1 MKRYDVIVIGS
12 GGGAKIASP
21 AAGLGL
27 KVAVVEKDRLGG
39 TCLNRGCIPSK
50 MLIHPADVAQE
61 IREAR
66 RFDILNDPE
75 FTVDFE
81 KLVTRISG
89 TVDHDSDGIAA
100 SYAKNPNIDYFHGT
114 ARFVSNYVLEVNAE
128 QLTAPKIFI
137 AVGTR
142 PSVPAVPGLEG
153 TPFWTSTEALR
164 NTRLPKKL
172 IVIGASYIAVELGHA
187 YGALGS
193 EVDFVVR
200 SRFLR
205 REDGE
210 AAAEF
215 SRVFMKKYR
224 THQGFKPREVSH
236 DGQNFKVTVADGQG
250 RTEDLRADALLV
262 ATGITS
268 NADTLG
274 LERTD
279 IRTGETNFVEVD
291 DCLMTA
297 VDGVYAF
304 GDCIGRYFFRHSA
317 NFEGEYLLRTVFVEP
332 AREPIDYP
340 PVPHAVFSSPQV
352 AGVGLTEEECRRQ
365 NIGYVAGVN
374 PYEKS
379 AMGMARL
386 SDHGFC
392 KLIFEK
398 ASRRLIGAHV
408 VGPEASDL
416 IHMPIAYMTMK
427 ATLDD
432 MLATIYIH
440 PALPEIVRNAA
451 RRARMALDGSLL
463 GRPESKTVKP
473 GPGPAGLKW

>member
-1 MKRYDVIVIGS
+1 MKKYDVIVIGS
-12 GGGAKIASP
+12 GGGAKISSP

-27 KVAVVEKDRLGG
+27 KVAVVEKDRPGG

-61 IREAR
+61 IRGAR
-66 RFDILNDPE
+66 RFDILNNPE

-81 KLVTRISG
+81 KLVKRISG
-89 TVDHDSDGIAA
+89 SVDQDSDGIAA
-100 SYAKNPNIDYFHGT
+100 GYAKNPNMDYFHGA
-114 ARFVSNYVLEVNAE
+114 ARFVSNYVVEVNSE

-137 AVGTR
+137 AVGSR
-142 PSVPAVPGLEG
+142 PSVPAIPGLEG

-210 AAAEF
+210 VAAEF
-215 SRVFMKKYR
+215 ARVFMKKYR
-224 THQGFKPREVSH
+224 ARLGVKPLEAGYDGRDFRLTVS
-236 DGQNFKVTVADGQG
+236 DGQG

-262 ATGITS
+262 ATGVTS

-274 LERTD
+274 LENTD
-279 IRTGETNFVEVD
+279 VRTGETGFIEVD
-291 DCLMTA
+291 GGLMTA
-297 VDGVYAF
+297 VEGVYAF
-304 GDCIGRYFFRHSA
+304 GDCIGRYFFRHSV
-317 NFEGEYLLRTVFVEP
+317 NFEGEYLFRTVFAGA
-332 AREPIDYP
+332 ARGPIEYP
-340 PVPHAVFSSPQV
+340 PMPHAVFSSPPV
-352 AGVGLTEEECRRQ
+352 AGVGLTEEECRRRD
-365 NIGYVAGVN
+365 IGYVAGVN

-392 KLIFEK
+392 KLIFDK

-416 IHMPIAYMTMK
+416 IHMPIAYMSMK

-432 MLATIYIH
+432 MLATIYVH

-451 RRARMALDGSLL
+451 RRAKMALDGSLL
-463 GRPESKTVKP
+463 PYSGLNPEKP
-473 GPGPAGLKW
+473 GPGPSTLRW